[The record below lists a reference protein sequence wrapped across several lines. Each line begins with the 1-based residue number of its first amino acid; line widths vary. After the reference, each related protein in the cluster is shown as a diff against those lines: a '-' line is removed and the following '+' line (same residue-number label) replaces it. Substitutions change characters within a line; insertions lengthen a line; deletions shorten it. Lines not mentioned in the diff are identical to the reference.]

1 MITLSLYKYNLPVP
15 SFSPVSLGIETYLCI
30 INNKQVFLHYSPM
43 LETFTNESK
52 ELLKKYFGEQ
62 EINFNFVNCDGYTI
76 PAIAIK
82 LIEKGFPKKDADIL
96 AENLAMIDISLKP
109 LLEQWLFK
117 GEEGDFS
124 KGGMSVLGLKE
135 KYNLEYQAALLT
147 MDWII
152 KEPELALEAI
162 NKGLQ

>member
-1 MITLSLYKYNLPVP
+1 MKISDIEIRLIT
-15 SFSPVSLGIETYLCI
+15 
-30 INNKQVFLHYSPM
+30 
-43 LETFTNESK
+43 
-52 ELLKKYFGEQ
+52 
-62 EINFNFVNCDGYTI
+62 
-76 PAIAIK
+76 
-82 LIEKGFPKKDADIL
+82 KGFTEKEASIL
-96 AENLAMIDISLKP
+96 AENLSLIEIELLP
-109 LLEQWLFK
+109 LLERWLFK
-117 GEEGDFS
+117 GEERDYS